1 MEIMFGVLLIVLI
14 AFVVIYN
21 RIKRNENAVEEG
33 LSGIDVAL
41 KRRYDLIPNLVET
54 VKAYAKHEKEVLES
68 IVHVRKDSSQDA
80 YDASGEAINKILA
93 IAESYPELKADK
105 NFLHLQRALM
115 DVEEHIQAARRI
127 YNRNVKELKNS
138 VLTFPGSAVNLV
150 AKVEPGKYFTI
161 DDHQRSQVVV
171 NLSDDA

>member
-1 MEIMFGVLLIVLI
+1 MEIIIGVILILSI
-14 AFVVIYN
+14 AFIFIYN
-21 RIKRNENAVEEG
+21 GIKRKENAVEEG

-54 VKAYAKHEKEVLES
+54 VKAYAHHEKEVLES
-68 IVHVRKDSSQDA
+68 VIHERNASSQDA
-80 YDASGEAINKILA
+80 YDASGQAINKILA
-93 IAESYPELKADK
+93 IAESYPELKANK
-105 NFLHLQRALM
+105 NYLHLQRALM

-150 AKVEPGKYFTI
+150 AKVQPGKYFTI
-161 DDHQRSQVVV
+161 EDHERSHVEVDFG
-171 NLSDDA
+171 NDA